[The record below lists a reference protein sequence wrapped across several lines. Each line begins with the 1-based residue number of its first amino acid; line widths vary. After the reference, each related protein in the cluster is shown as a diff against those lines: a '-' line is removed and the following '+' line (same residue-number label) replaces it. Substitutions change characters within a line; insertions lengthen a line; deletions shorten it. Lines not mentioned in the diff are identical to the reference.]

1 MAECAKVEGQS
12 KGFGDLMAECAK
24 FERQSNRVRSTNH
37 AMKLS
42 RI

>member
-12 KGFGDLMAECAK
+12 KGFGDLMTECAK
-24 FERQSNRVRSTNH
+24 VEGQSNQFSSKTN